1 MHLIRTSLFAAVAL
15 SGCVQDKT
23 DTTHTDAVTVTS
35 SNGITV
41 TGTRWITPRTLEAD
55 ISTPLIDPSTIN
67 GPHRVRITFPEDYNS
82 TTDSYPVVYLL
93 HGGAGGNSAQWTEG
107 GGAAE
112 DISADHPVIVVMPD
126 GGKVGWFTNWLNN
139 SPTQEWASFYETQL
153 VPWVDANLRTVAATN
168 GRAIA
173 GLSMGGYGA
182 VRIAQDRPDL
192 FGAVGSFSGA
202 VDLNDLGTRFVV
214 TEQAIQNLLPPFG
227 AFGPPFP
234 PYDTVWKAE
243 NPVARAATL
252 AGKTIVMYAGSGTSD
267 VDVLERTMGNS
278 ANTFHKALDAA
289 GVPHVFWMYGRP
301 GPLSP
306 FGCDGGHNFSCWN
319 YAFNDAL
326 PRLLAGLQLPAVAP
340 GSDIAAN
347 GEFDRGLASW
357 TCDGP
362 CGVDEGAGLAQSGP
376 NNAWVRSDSGWND
389 LHQIIDV
396 EPNRSYTVT
405 GWVHTS
411 ATIDGYF
418 GVRTEDGTVIGEQH
432 FAPLSDYTKLS
443 VTVNSGPNRELVV
456 YGGFWADGD
465 TYLQLDNVTITAN

>member
-1 MHLIRTSLFAAVAL
+1 MDFARTSLLAAIAL
-15 SGCVQDKT
+15 AGCVQDNT
-23 DTTHTDAVTVTS
+23 DTTEAEPVTVSS

-55 ISTPLIDPSTIN
+55 ISTPLVDPSTIN
-67 GPHRVRITFPEDYNS
+67 GPHRVRITFPEGYES
-82 TTDSYPVVYLL
+82 SIDSYPVVYLL

-112 DISADHPVIVVMPD
+112 DISAGHPVIVVMPD
-126 GGKVGWFTNWLNN
+126 GGKVGWFTNWVIDT
-139 SPTQEWASFYETQL
+139 PRQDWAEFYLTQL
-153 VPWVDANLRTVAATN
+153 IPWVDANLRTVATKD

-182 VRIAQDRPDL
+182 VRLAEDAPDL

-202 VDLNDLGTRFVV
+202 VDLGDWGTRFVV
-214 TEQAIQNLLPPFG
+214 MEQSIQNLLPPFG

-234 PYDTVWKAE
+234 GFDTAWKNE
-243 NPVARAATL
+243 SPPARASAL
-252 AGKTIVMYAGSGTSD
+252 AGMNVVLYAGSGTSD

-278 ANTFHKALDAA
+278 ANTFHHALDAA
-289 GVPHVFWMYGRP
+289 GVPHMFWMYGRP

-326 PRLLAGLQLPAVAP
+326 PRLLSGLQLPDVAP
-340 GSDIAAN
+340 GTDIAAN

-357 TCDGP
+357 TCYGP
-362 CGVDEGAGLAQSGP
+362 CGVDQGAGLSHSGA
-376 NNAWVRSDSGWND
+376 NNAWVRSDTGWND

-396 EPNRSYTVT
+396 VPNRSYTLT
-405 GWVHTS
+405 GWVRTS
-411 ATIDGYF
+411 AVANGYF

-432 FAPLSDYTKLS
+432 FDALGDYTQLA

-465 TYLQLDNVTITAN
+465 TYLQLDDVTITAN